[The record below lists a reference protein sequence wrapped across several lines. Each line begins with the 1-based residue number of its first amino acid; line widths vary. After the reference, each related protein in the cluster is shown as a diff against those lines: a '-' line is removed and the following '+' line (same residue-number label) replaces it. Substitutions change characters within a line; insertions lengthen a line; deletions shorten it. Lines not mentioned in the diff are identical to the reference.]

1 MHSTNDCGETQNT
14 SLRVRIEHSKQRSSK
29 SKQAINDKEK
39 ARRKGNHT
47 AAEVPISWALMLP
60 IALFHFWL
68 SVDLAEKKK
77 KRSQIQAENNLSTLC
92 TLLRDWLVD
101 SFVSSGIC

>member
-1 MHSTNDCGETQNT
+1 MHSTNDCGETQNI

-77 KRSQIQAENNLSTLC
+77 KKAVKSKLKIIFLHFVLC
-92 TLLRDWLVD
+92 CATGSLTVL
-101 SFVSSGIC
+101 